1 MHTFYV
7 DLCNLQSLIYRDF
20 MAKKIVFAGGP
31 ATGKTTLIHRLE
43 SMGYSCLHEISRQI
57 TIDARQAGIEQ
68 LFISNPILFSEKLLK
83 GRINQYAEATLNKT
97 PIVFIDRGLPEVV
110 AYLDRIET
118 PYPNHFIEAC
128 ETYRYDYV
136 FIFPPWE
143 EIYTADNERYED
155 FKEALRIYPY
165 LKGAYE
171 KFGYKNSILPKDTVE
186 NRISF
191 ILDTMA

>member
-1 MHTFYV
+1 
-7 DLCNLQSLIYRDF
+7 

-83 GRINQYAEATLNKT
+83 GRINQYTEATLNKT

-110 AYLDRIET
+110 A
-118 PYPNHFIEAC
+118 HFIEAC
-128 ETYRYDYV
+128 ETFRYDYV

-191 ILDTMA
+191 ILDTIA